1 MVSFTQRHLAV
12 MEMEITLLDELESQV
27 EDPDLLKGLFTIDHL
42 ATRMRRQSESLAV
55 LGGAT
60 SRRKWS
66 KPVSLYEVLRSSVAE
81 VEHYSRVKVVPPVTG
96 TLHGSAV
103 VDVIHLIAELIEN
116 ATKFSPPSTQVMLRA
131 ENVPAGVAID
141 IEDRGLGMQS
151 ADVHRMN
158 ALLADPG
165 QIDIGELLR
174 DGRIGLYVVSALA
187 GKHDV
192 RVQLQRN
199 VFGGTQAVVLLPNT
213 LVGADVQAVHPQAA
227 FYQLG
232 LTEKDGWR
240 EPGDFQH
247 WLGVEDIIRQQIV
260 LLVTAL
266 GLGTVG
272 VFWSALLKR
281 TQAATVLTYCTM
293 LALTIGTLL
302 LFVFWT
308 ALVARRYAA
317 RGGAQRPGAARPPC
331 RRARSRTDRRLRR
344 PRPRRGGGRD
354 DPGRTV
360 AGRGGRARPPRGPR
374 GRRPADRV
382 PHRRAR
388 VGDPPA
394 ADGRRA
400 GTRGRAGR
408 AHP

>member
-1 MVSFTQRHLAV
+1 VTAV
-12 MEMEITLLDELESQV
+12 VETAGLRYSRSSEQQVEVFVNVARRMQSLVHREITLLDELESQV

-213 LVGADVQAVHPQAA
+213 LVGADVQ
-227 FYQLG
+227 
-232 LTEKDGWR
+232 T
-240 EPGDFQH
+240 
-247 WLGVEDIIRQQIV
+247 
-260 LLVTAL
+260 
-266 GLGTVG
+266 
-272 VFWSALLKR
+272 
-281 TQAATVLTYCTM
+281 
-293 LALTIGTLL
+293 
-302 LFVFWT
+302 
-308 ALVARRYAA
+308 
-317 RGGAQRPGAARPPC
+317 
-331 RRARSRTDRRLRR
+331 RLEA
-344 PRPRRGGGRD
+344 G
-354 DPGRTV
+354 
-360 AGRGGRARPPRGPR
+360 AGRRSRARPSGSGLRQ
-374 GRRPADRV
+374 PAQ
-382 PHRRAR
+382 A
-388 VGDPPA
+388 
-394 ADGRRA
+394 
-400 GTRGRAGR
+400 T
-408 AHP
+408 